1 AICAYLKEIAT
12 EAKRRGYNFS
22 EKKLDCKSSIPQKIC
37 IKKGQLQYEFEH
49 LKNKLI
55 KRDKKWLMKINKVK
69 KIIPHP
75 IFKATK
81 GGIESWEK
89 ITVSAK

>member
-1 AICAYLKEIAT
+1 MADE
-12 EAKRRGYNFS
+12 NQQS
-22 EKKLDCKSSIPQKIC
+22 
-37 IKKGQLQYEFEH
+37 
-49 LKNKLI
+49 
-55 KRDKKWLMKINKVK
+55 K